1 MLYNWP
7 FAKSLSDHRT
17 DRPRMFISLDGVDGS
32 GKSTQHR
39 LLCEWLTQQGFDVV
53 ACRDPGSTVVGDAL
67 RDLILQQHKV
77 SIAARTE
84 MLLYMASRA
93 QLVAEVIRPAL
104 DAGRAVVSD
113 RFLLAN
119 VVYQGHALGLDVEML
134 WEVGRI
140 ATAGVMP
147 DRTIVLDLPPDKAA
161 TRMNRE
167 LDRVEQRGQAFQ
179 QKVRDG
185 FLAEAGAN
193 KERISVVDASG
204 EIDEIQDAIQAV
216 VRTMPEFLRK

>member
-1 MLYNWP
+1 
-7 FAKSLSDHRT
+7 
-17 DRPRMFISLDGVDGS
+17 MFISLDGVDGS

-39 LLCEWLTQQGFDVV
+39 LLCEWLSQEGFEVV

-93 QLVAEVIRPAL
+93 QLVAEVILPAL
-104 DAGRAVVSD
+104 DSGKVVVSD
-113 RFLLAN
+113 RYLLAN
-119 VVYQGHALGLDVEML
+119 VVYQGHALGLDVQML
-134 WEVGRI
+134 WEVGHI
-140 ATAGVMP
+140 ATEGLMP
-147 DRTIVLDLPPDKAA
+147 DRTIVLDLPPEKAA
-161 TRMNRE
+161 ARMNRE

-185 FLAEAGAN
+185 FL
-193 KERISVVDASG
+193 KESRADQDRITVIDASC
-204 EIDEIQDAIQAV
+204 EVDEIHAAIQAV
-216 VRTMPEFLRK
+216 IRSLPGFSKNE

>member
-7 FAKSLSDHRT
+7 FAKSPSDHRT

-93 QLVAEVIRPAL
+93 QLVAEVIHPAL
-104 DAGRAVVSD
+104 DAGKTVVSD

-134 WEVGRI
+134 WEVGHI
-140 ATAGVMP
+140 ATVGVMP
-147 DRTIVLDLPPDKAA
+147 DRTIVLDLPPEKAA

-167 LDRVEQRGQAFQ
+167 LDRMEQRGQAFQ

-185 FLAEAGAN
+185 FLTEAAAN
-193 KERISVVDASG
+193 KKRIFVVDASG
-204 EIDEIQDAIQAV
+204 DIDEIQDAIQAV
-216 VRTMPEFLRK
+216 VRTMPEFLGK